1 MGKMKNGRNRGRKK
15 WRKRLRKIR
24 EKKYKEGHG
33 HRYGKSLK
41 ENNEKYRV
49 KITMGENGKRK
60 SRILKLN
67 EKVLSHMTIDY
78 RKPHS

>member
-1 MGKMKNGRNRGRKK
+1 MGETGKGKSGGRYAK
-15 WRKRLRKIR
+15 
-24 EKKYKEGHG
+24 KKYKEGHG